1 LPGRT
6 QREAR
11 DAFLTPLRKALSCLT
26 TAQLLASPA
35 GRAGDGLEA
44 ITLSQEPLKLRSG
57 VLDDVI
63 YLKLRQQFR
72 VVKDDDAPSG
82 RRWKVSTAA
91 YLYQLDDSTG
101 AELASWHWHPQTGL
115 PYPHMHVNG
124 SPIAKQVH
132 LPTGRVSA
140 ESVIRLLLIDL
151 QVPAA
156 RGHAG
161 DFGKILCKAEDDF
174 IGHRSWHAHSKGR
187 GA

>member
-26 TAQLLASPA
+26 TAQLFASPA

-57 VLDDVI
+57 LLGDVI

-72 VVKDDDAPSG
+72 VVKDESAPAR
-82 RRWKVSTAA
+82 RRWKVSTVA
-91 YLYQLDDSTG
+91 YFYQLDDCAG

-115 PYPHMHVNG
+115 RYPHTHVSG
-124 SPIAKQVH
+124 SRLGKQAH
-132 LPTGRVSA
+132 LPTGRVSI

-151 QVPAA
+151 KVPAA
-156 RGHAG
+156 KGHA
-161 DFGKILCKAEDDF
+161 DDYQEILAKAEDDF
-174 IGHRSWHAHSKGR
+174 IGYRSWHAHSAGR
-187 GA
+187 RA